1 VDISSGKESI
11 MKKIR
16 IWFANTIDFTNIY
29 EGIVVL
35 SKITMYEAIRS
46 NVTAITLDTGNTIYV
61 NMALKDFDDFVNS
74 SFNV

>member
-1 VDISSGKESI
+1 